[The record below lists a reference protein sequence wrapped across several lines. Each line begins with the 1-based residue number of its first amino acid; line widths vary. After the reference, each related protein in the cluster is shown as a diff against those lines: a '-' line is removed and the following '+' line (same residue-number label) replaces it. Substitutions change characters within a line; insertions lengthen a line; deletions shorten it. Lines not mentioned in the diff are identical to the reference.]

1 LPEYEH
7 AVLRQNKGN
16 NLPMDDL
23 NFNKDELI
31 VMEGTAI
38 LDFSLLQIM
47 HEHYLTR
54 ATLTTVAKEINLA
67 IKPPV

>member
-1 LPEYEH
+1 
-7 AVLRQNKGN
+7 
-16 NLPMDDL
+16 MDDL

-31 VMEGTAI
+31 IMEGTAI